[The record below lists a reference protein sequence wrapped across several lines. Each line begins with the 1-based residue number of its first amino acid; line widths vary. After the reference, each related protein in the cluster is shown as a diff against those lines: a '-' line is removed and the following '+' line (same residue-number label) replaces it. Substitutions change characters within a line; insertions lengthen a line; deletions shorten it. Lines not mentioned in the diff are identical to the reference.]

1 MKQIITIQHTQSV
14 HHTNGMVGSWTDW
27 HLTEAGRVQAER
39 IARRIMPHLQGKTW
53 TLYSSDLLRAR
64 ETAAPL
70 AEMLNVAPILRSE
83 LRERNLGPAV
93 GRSVQWLRENL
104 EMQERTVDDRLF
116 RAEVG
121 LCPTNESVCLQR
133 PSVGCAR
140 PCAGWRPIAESRRDA
155 WNRLAPF
162 FKEIMASEDE
172 NIILVSHGDLLSIF
186 NAMWLGLPVEA
197 LNSLDLYGM
206 AGGVSFFHVAED
218 RADPGTARGKRV
230 IRRLSDMS
238 FVSE

>member
-27 HLTEAGRVQAER
+27 HLTELGRAQAER
-39 IARRIMPHLQGKTW
+39 IAQRLLPLLQGKAW
-53 TLYSSDLLRAR
+53 KLYSSDLLRAQ

-70 AEMLNVAPILRSE
+70 AERLNVTPILRSE

-93 GRSVQWLRENL
+93 GKSVQWLRENL

-116 RAEVG
+116 A
-121 LCPTNESVCLQR
+121 
-133 PSVGCAR
+133 A
-140 PCAGWRPIAESRRDA
+140 AESRRDA
-155 WNRLAPF
+155 WNRLLPLF
-162 FKEIMASEDE
+162 EEIMNSEDE

-186 NAMWLGLPVEA
+186 NVMWLGLPVEA
-197 LNSLDLYGM
+197 MNGLDLFGM
-206 AGGVSFFHVAED
+206 AGGVSFMHVAED
-218 RADPGTARGKRV
+218 RADPGTSKGKRV
-230 IRRLSDMS
+230 IRRMSDMS

>member
-27 HLTEAGRVQAER
+27 HLTDYGSAQAER
-39 IARRIMPHLQGKTW
+39 IAQRLMPMLQGKVW
-53 TLYSSDLLRAR
+53 KLYSSDLLRAQ

-70 AEMLNVAPILRSE
+70 AEMLNVTPILRSE

-93 GRSVQWLRENL
+93 GKSVQWLRENL

-116 RAEVG
+116 SAEVG
-121 LCPTNESVCLQR
+121 LCPTDESVCLQT
-133 PSVGCAR
+133 PSVACAR

-155 WNRLAPF
+155 WNRLLPLF
-162 FKEIMASEDE
+162 EEMVSSEDE

-186 NAMWLGLPVEA
+186 NVMWLGLPVEVM
-197 LNSLDLYGM
+197 NGIDLFGM
-206 AGGVSFFHVAED
+206 AGGVSFFHIAEN
-218 RADPGTARGKRV
+218 RADPGTTKGKRV

-238 FVSE
+238 FVRE

>member
-27 HLTEAGRVQAER
+27 HLTEAGKAQAER
-39 IARRIMPHLQGKTW
+39 IARRLMPHLQGKRW
-53 TLYSSDLLRAR
+53 TLYSSDLLRAQ

-70 AEMLNVAPILRSE
+70 AELLNVAPILRSE

-116 RAEVG
+116 S
-121 LCPTNESVCLQR
+121 T
-133 PSVGCAR
+133 
-140 PCAGWRPIAESRRDA
+140 AESRRDA

-162 FKEIMASEDE
+162 FEEIMASEDE

-186 NAMWLGLPVEA
+186 NAMWLGLPAEA

-218 RADPGTARGKRV
+218 RADPGTARGKRI

-238 FVSE
+238 FVNE

>member
-27 HLTEAGRVQAER
+27 HLTELGRAQAER
-39 IARRIMPHLQGKTW
+39 IAARLLPHLQGKQW
-53 TLYSSDLLRAR
+53 TLYCSDLLRAQ
-64 ETAAPL
+64 ESAVPL
-70 AEMLNVAPILRSE
+70 AALLGVTPILRPE

-93 GRSVQWLRENL
+93 GKSVAWLRENL

-116 RAEVG
+116 S
-121 LCPTNESVCLQR
+121 T
-133 PSVGCAR
+133 
-140 PCAGWRPIAESRRDA
+140 AESRRDA

-162 FKEIMASEDE
+162 FDEIMASEDE

-186 NAMWLGLPVEA
+186 NVMWLGLPVEA
-197 LNSLDLYGM
+197 MNSLDLFGM
-206 AGGVSFFHVAED
+206 AGGVSFLHVAED
-218 RADPGTARGKRV
+218 RADPGTTKGKRV

-238 FVSE
+238 FAAE

>member
-1 MKQIITIQHTQSV
+1 MKQIITIQHTQSE

-27 HLTEAGRVQAER
+27 HLTALGRAQADR
-39 IARRIMPHLQGKTW
+39 IAQRLAPMLAGKRW
-53 TLYSSDLLRAR
+53 TLYASDLLRAQ

-70 AEMLNVAPILRSE
+70 AERLHITPILRSE

-93 GRSVQWLRENL
+93 GKSVQWLRENL

-116 RAEVG
+116 SAEVG
-121 LCPTNESVCLQR
+121 LCPTNESVCLQT
-133 PSVGCAR
+133 PSVAYAR

-155 WNRLAPF
+155 WNRLQPLLD
-162 FKEIMASEDE
+162 EIMASEEE

-197 LNSLDLYGM
+197 LNGLDLYGM
-206 AGGVSFFHVAED
+206 AGGVSFMHVAED
-218 RADPGTARGKRV
+218 RADPGTTRGKRV
-230 IRRLSDMS
+230 IRRFSDMS
-238 FVSE
+238 FVAE

>member
-1 MKQIITIQHTQSV
+1 MKQIITIQHTQSE
-14 HHTNGMVGSWTDW
+14 HHVNGMVGSWTDW
-27 HLTEAGRVQAER
+27 RLTEKGRAQAER
-39 IARRIMPHLQGKTW
+39 VARRLQPLLAGKTW
-53 TLYSSDLLRAR
+53 TMYSSDLLRAQ

-70 AEMLNVAPILRSE
+70 ADMLQVQPILRPE

-93 GRSVQWLRENL
+93 GQSVQWLRENL

-116 RAEVG
+116 SVQVG
-121 LCPTNESVCLQR
+121 QSQTSAGKCVHLPYEAS
-133 PSVGCAR
+133 AR
-140 PCAGWRPIAESRRDA
+140 PCAGWRPVAESRRDA
-155 WNRLAPF
+155 WNRLLPF
-162 FKEIMASEDE
+162 FEEILRSGEE

-186 NAMWLGLPVEA
+186 NVMWLGLPAEA
-197 LNSLDLYGM
+197 MNGIDLFGM

-238 FVSE
+238 FASE

>member
-1 MKQIITIQHTQSV
+1 MKQIVAIQHTQSE

-27 HLTEAGRVQAER
+27 HLTGLGHQQAQR
-39 IARRIMPHLQGKTW
+39 IAEKLLPSLQGKNW
-53 TLYSSDLLRAR
+53 KMYASDLQRAR

-70 AEMLNVAPILRSE
+70 AALLGTEPILRQE

-93 GRSVQWLRENL
+93 GQSVQWLREHL

-116 RAEVG
+116 S
-121 LCPTNESVCLQR
+121 T
-133 PSVGCAR
+133 
-140 PCAGWRPIAESRRDA
+140 AESRRDA
-155 WNRLAPF
+155 WNRLKPF
-162 FKEIMASEDE
+162 FDEIMAEEAE

-186 NAMWLGLPVEA
+186 FVMWLGLPVEA
-197 LNSLDLYGM
+197 MNSLDLYGM
-206 AGGVSFFHVAED
+206 AGGVSFLHVAED
-218 RADPGTARGKRV
+218 RADPGTTKGKRV

>member
-27 HLTEAGRVQAER
+27 HLTDLGRAQAER
-39 IARRIMPHLQGKTW
+39 IAQRLLPHLQGKPW
-53 TLYSSDLLRAR
+53 TLYTSDLLRAQ
-64 ETAAPL
+64 ETAVPL
-70 AEMLNVAPILRSE
+70 AERLNVTPILRSE

-93 GRSVQWLRENL
+93 GKSVQWLRENL

-116 RAEVG
+116 A
-121 LCPTNESVCLQR
+121 
-133 PSVGCAR
+133 A
-140 PCAGWRPIAESRRDA
+140 AESRRDA
-155 WNRLAPF
+155 WNRLLPLF
-162 FKEIMASEDE
+162 EEIMNSEDE

-186 NAMWLGLPVEA
+186 NVMWLGLPVEA
-197 LNSLDLYGM
+197 MNGLDLFGM
-206 AGGVSFFHVAED
+206 AGGVSFMHVAED
-218 RADPGTARGKRV
+218 RADPGTSKGKRV

>member
-14 HHTNGMVGSWTDW
+14 HHTYGMVGSWTDW
-27 HLTEAGRVQAER
+27 HLTELGRAQAER
-39 IARRIMPHLQGKTW
+39 IAARLLPHLQGKQW
-53 TLYSSDLLRAR
+53 TLYCSDLLRAQ

-70 AEMLNVAPILRSE
+70 AEKLGVTPILRPE

-93 GRSVQWLRENL
+93 GKSVQWLRENL

-116 RAEVG
+116 S
-121 LCPTNESVCLQR
+121 T
-133 PSVGCAR
+133 
-140 PCAGWRPIAESRRDA
+140 AESRRDA

-162 FKEIMASEDE
+162 FDEIMASEDE

-186 NAMWLGLPVEA
+186 NVMWLGLPVEA
-197 LNSLDLYGM
+197 MNSLDLFGM
-206 AGGVSFFHVAED
+206 AGGVSFLHVAED
-218 RADPGTARGKRV
+218 RADPGTTKGKRV

-238 FVSE
+238 FAAE

>member
-27 HLTEAGRVQAER
+27 HLTDLGRAQTER
-39 IARRIMPHLQGKTW
+39 IARRLAPLLAGKTW
-53 TLYSSDLLRAR
+53 TLYSSDLLRAQ

-70 AEMLNVAPILRSE
+70 AELLHLTPILRPE

-93 GRSVQWLRENL
+93 GKSVQWLRENL

-116 RAEVG
+116 RE
-121 LCPTNESVCLQR
+121 
-133 PSVGCAR
+133 
-140 PCAGWRPIAESRRDA
+140 AESRRDA

-162 FKEIMASEDE
+162 FEELLKSEDE

-186 NAMWLGLPVEA
+186 NVM
-197 LNSLDLYGM
+197 
-206 AGGVSFFHVAED
+206 
-218 RADPGTARGKRV
+218 
-230 IRRLSDMS
+230 
-238 FVSE
+238 